1 MARGMPKGRSGNPNG
16 KPKGTPNKTTKLA
29 REAIAQFV
37 DGNADRLIGWLD
49 QIAANNPLAAFNC
62 FMSVCEYHLPKM
74 SRTEIT
80 GKDGE
85 GLTINLVAGFTR
97 PAVDAE
103 YVEVK
108 KIEVNRGHD

>member
-1 MARGMPKGRSGNPNG
+1 MPKGRSGNPKG

-49 QIAANNPLAAFNC
+49 QIAADNPLAAFNC

-85 GLTINLVAGFTR
+85 RLQINVVTGL
-97 PAVDAE
+97 PAIDAE
-103 YVEVK
+103 FEV
-108 KIEVNRGHD
+108 IEPKAIEHKE